1 MEINNKTS
9 DEHTRHLADQLIHSR
24 MGQWAHTPGVKTV
37 LKVKFLSQESDMNI
51 DSSEYLFDYGVSSQ
65 EVSGLGAF
73 TPEEEGLAREALDT
87 LEKEIGIDFLVV
99 EDDSAHITFGHF
111 SEAKYR
117 APFPD
122 NMLAQIIENIKEI
135 TDELA
140 LFERRIQDQFAQ
152 LTTDEMEEYN
162 NLKALLAENISYR
175 DFGRQHIAAGLAL
188 SSVANRDL
196 ENKDSTVVSRGNI
209 VGRVPVWIQSLSI
222 IGEDQFRSVFAHE
235 LGHAL
240 GLDHLAD
247 MQQQNNSS
255 IMSKTTLKG
264 EKLTIFNTFN
274 RNNGFGNA
282 DLLALKA
289 IYSMDK
295 DKPVDLFHRG
305 EVHYA
310 ITDGHAS
317 ASPVGGAKSGE
328 TPEDK
333 KRHNNRNEIIRLEK
347 GLTPD
352 NIQITPLKSASMQG
366 IKLTFTDH
374 PNASLTIKERLE
386 PLIHGNNAPLR
397 FKNIKLADGKRLSI
411 DNQLYETLEEGK
423 SPQWQAGIP
432 LMTGELLPSETSQLA
447 SYEFSLTDNQGDA
460 AVKHFNLNTDKLLIP
475 ELAGRQLHI
484 LTKGEKLSP
493 DQRNEKHFIFRQK
506 NRVSFDQ
513 KTKRYKLE
521 FVLTHFDAQGSRSN
535 IFINISQTPEIYNK
549 LYATNELTEENI
561 FLSRNKLKDIYSGL
575 NVNKKN
581 PDERTRH
588 LTEQLIHNRF
598 GQWLHTPGVKT
609 VLKVKFLSQESDL
622 KIDYGKLD
630 KQLSYDISGLSAFTA
645 EEKQLAMAVLNTL
658 EQKTGL
664 EFQVVEDDSAHITF
678 AHYEVLNERIIYP
691 DDELA
696 EIEEKIKIIEDKL
709 APFEQLI
716 KNRAAPLTL
725 AQLAEYKELQQEL
738 AKHIHSKAFGFESG
752 NSGFVAISN
761 GINPE
766 ILGHGNFKD
775 SMSVWLTS
783 LAKLGKD
790 EFIHTFAHELAHAL
804 GLAHLLESQPNDNS
818 IMSGNSLEPEE
829 LTRFNQHNPNNGF
842 GHADIAAL
850 KAIYSMDKPVDR
862 FHLGEVHYDTTD
874 GHVYISPIGQ
884 REYGAPPKNQIIRLH
899 TGITQDNIQITLLES
914 TAGIKLTFT
923 DHPDASLTIKERSEP
938 LISDEESSELFIH
951 GAYKTLRFNS
961 ITLADGQTLSIDY
974 QLYQT
979 LKAEKPPQWQAGV
992 PLVTKKLLASST
1004 PELASYEYSFADTQ
1018 GEIAVNHFKLNT
1030 DKLFMPE
1037 LAGYQLHILAQN
1049 EKLSLDHYTA
1059 KSVIFR
1065 QKERVSIDPKT
1076 NLHKLEF
1083 VLIRVSKQGFLSKI
1097 FIDISQT
1104 PNIYNQLYANQTLN
1118 ENNIF
1123 LPRETLQEIYEGLGS
1138 LDMEIQAPITEL
1150 IGTDGDDTLCGGIDK
1165 DILRGGKGNDTLLG
1179 GDGNDSLD
1187 GGEGSDNLDGGQG
1200 DDTLWG
1206 GNGDD
1211 LLIGDEGNDVLI
1223 GHRGNDELY
1232 GDQGDD
1238 KLWGGEGDDK
1248 LLGGGGDDILSGDT
1262 GNDKLGGEQGDDK
1275 LLGGDGSDSLYG
1287 GEGDDSLYGDKGN
1300 DILFGGQGDDNLWG
1314 GPGND
1319 TLSGG
1324 EGNDILVGSDG
1335 DDVLFGDQGNDKL
1348 WGGEGEDSLG
1358 GGQGDDILSGNDGD
1372 DIFVGGEGDDVIF
1385 GGQGDDVLEG
1395 GQGNDIL
1402 EGGEGS
1408 DTYIFDNEFGQ
1419 DIIYSTGNKADDK
1432 DRLVFNQNVNN
1443 KALWLQIH
1451 ELDLQVIH
1459 TPQNTVTISNFYH
1472 SESNTIQEII
1482 ANGYKLSKPNITGLA
1497 DAMMNFNSTYET
1509 NSELAQNKLQA
1520 AIDKYWQPII
1530 TSKI

>member
-1 MEINNKTS
+1 MEINSKTS
-9 DEHTRHLADQLIHSR
+9 DENTRHLADQLIHSR

-37 LKVKFLSQESDMNI
+37 LKVKFLSQESDIKFDFGENTL
-51 DSSEYLFDYGVSSQ
+51 SEDELSRFASI
-65 EVSGLGAF
+65 SGLGAF
-73 TPEEEGLAREALDT
+73 TSEEERLARMVFDT
-87 LEKEIGIDFLVV
+87 LEKETGIDFQVV
-99 EDDSAHITFGHF
+99 EDGFAHITFAHY
-111 SEAKYR
+111 SKINKR
-117 APFPD
+117 ILPK
-122 NMLAQIIENIKEI
+122 Q
-135 TDELA
+135 DELA
-140 LFERRIQDQFAQ
+140 EIIEGIKAIEAELAQFTKLTEEQFSQ
-152 LTTDEMEEYN
+152 LTTDERNKYNELKEELDSYIDWGDSGFYDDTEGFVIIGSYN
-162 NLKALLAENISYR
+162 LDLITPYST
-175 DFGRQHIAAGLAL
+175 
-188 SSVANRDL
+188 VAN
-196 ENKDSTVVSRGNI
+196 SGNF
-209 VGRVPVWIQSLSI
+209 VGPIPVWVTSLSI
-222 IGEDQFRSVFAHE
+222 LEKNQFISLFAHE

-240 GLDHLAD
+240 GLSHLID
-247 MQQQNNSS
+247 QQQQNGSS
-255 IMSKTTLKG
+255 VMSKKRLTTEMLPT
-264 EKLTIFNTFN
+264 LDQNN
-274 RNNGFGNA
+274 ANNGFGNA

-310 ITDGHAS
+310 ITDRHDS
-317 ASPVGGAKSGE
+317 TSPVGCAKSGE
-328 TPEDK
+328 TPEDE
-333 KRHNNRNEIIRLEK
+333 KRHNNRNEIIRLKK

-352 NIQITPLKSASMQG
+352 NIQITPLKSTSTRG
-366 IKLTFTDH
+366 IKLAFTDH

-386 PLIHGNNAPLR
+386 PLIHGNDAPLR

-411 DNQLYETLEEGK
+411 DDQLYQTLEEGK
-423 SPQWQAGIP
+423 PPQWQAGIP
-432 LMTGELLPSETSQLA
+432 LVVGKLLPSETSQLA
-447 SYEFSLTDNQGDA
+447 SYEFSLTDNQGAA

-484 LTKGEKLSP
+484 LTQGEKLSA
-493 DQRNEKHFIFRQK
+493 DQRNEKHVIFRQK

-513 KTKRYKLE
+513 TTKRYKLE
-521 FVLTHFDAQGSRSN
+521 FVLTHFDAQGVRSN

-609 VLKVKFLSQESDL
+609 VLKVKFLSHESDL
-622 KIDYGKLD
+622 NVDYNKSD
-630 KQLSYDISGLSAFTA
+630 EQFSYDISGLSAFTA
-645 EEKQLAMAVLNTL
+645 EEKQLAMAALNTL

-664 EFQVVEDDSAHITF
+664 KFQVVEDDSAHITF
-678 AHYEVLNERIIYP
+678 AHYAVINQRIIYP

-709 APFEQLI
+709 VPFEQLI
-716 KNRAAPLTL
+716 KNRVAPLTL

-783 LAKLGKD
+783 LTKLGKD

-1123 LPRETLQEIYEGLGS
+1123 LPRETLQEIYQGLGS

-1179 GDGNDSLD
+1179 GDGNDSFD

-1287 GEGDDSLYGDKGN
+1287 GKGDDSLYGDKGN

-1314 GPGND
+1314 GQGDD

-1348 WGGEGEDSLG
+1348 WGGQGDDSLG
-1358 GGQGDDILSGNDGD
+1358 
-1372 DIFVGGEGDDVIF
+1372 GGEGDDVIF

-1395 GQGNDIL
+1395 GQDNDIL

-1432 DRLVFNQNVNN
+1432 DRLVFNQDVNN

-1451 ELDLQVIH
+1451 ELDLQIIH
-1459 TPQNTVTISNFYH
+1459 TPQNTVTISNFNH

-1497 DAMMNFNSTYET
+1497 DAMMNFNSTYEI
-1509 NSELAQNKLQA
+1509 NSQLAQNKLQA